1 MLDVNVS
8 DQIPMCCHEQ
18 LDFNEPGFINTMFSS
33 SNDEATWARRSH
45 LHHWTSGGEK
55 NMPAL
60 VASLALSQNGILNAL
75 CVIVTVARNDT
86 EVQRLRL
93 DRTRD
98 AWFCAGTAS
107 LHAARDVVPYLQQP
121 F

>member
-1 MLDVNVS
+1 
-8 DQIPMCCHEQ
+8 
-18 LDFNEPGFINTMFSS
+18 
-33 SNDEATWARRSH
+33 
-45 LHHWTSGGEK
+45 
-55 NMPAL
+55 MPAL

-86 EVQRLRL
+86 EVRRLRL

-107 LHAARDVVPYLQQP
+107 LHAARDFLDLRDNNLSDEGVELLAKSLAAP
-121 F
+121 FFTRPSSIRD

>member
-1 MLDVNVS
+1 MVKKRAS
-8 DQIPMCCHEQ
+8 IGRE
-18 LDFNEPGFINTMFSS
+18 
-33 SNDEATWARRSH
+33 
-45 LHHWTSGGEK
+45 SGLESGR
-55 NMPAL
+55 
-60 VASLALSQNGILNAL
+60 ILNAL

-86 EVQRLRL
+86 EVRRVRL

-107 LHAARDVVPYLQQP
+107 LHAARAFGPDGFQQP